1 MHDVCTEST
10 NIQAFRFAPDLTMA
24 CNVMLHYVLLIDTL
38 LVLFRKYSTLS
49 QAQGSPPHIAH
60 GWSGFSSAENEHM
73 HMQHMCIQGNVSCN
87 VSALNLKCV
96 GKIRHSRGAHG
107 AEP

>member
-49 QAQGSPPHIAH
+49 RLKAVLLTS
-60 GWSGFSSAENEHM
+60 HM
-73 HMQHMCIQGNVSCN
+73 DGVVSVLLKTNTCTCN
-87 VSALNLKCV
+87 ICAYKAMYRAMYRLS
-96 GKIRHSRGAHG
+96 I
-107 AEP
+107 